1 MSSPRELMKGKR
13 QDKPKVQRDTSL
25 LGSDKPVSTQPKS
38 TSTQPSSDSAS
49 SSTLEMAKR
58 QNVQL
63 EKGCNEKLL
72 ALLAKEPG
80 VTFETLIEAFIENH
94 KEKDTTALLKTAK
107 QRRQLR
113 IDEGNRQR
121 AMTIAKKQGLI

>member
-1 MSSPRELMKGKR
+1 MTNPRELMKGKR

-25 LGSDKPVSTQPKS
+25 LGSDNPIATRPDPIATQPI
-38 TSTQPSSDSAS
+38 SDSVKTSA
-49 SSTLEMAKR
+49 LEMAKR

-63 EKGCNEKLL
+63 EKGCNDKLMELL
-72 ALLAKEPG
+72 AMESG

-94 KEKDTTALLKTAK
+94 KEKDTKALLKTAK

-113 IDEGNRQR
+113 IDEGNHQR